1 MFYEPIHLKFDGGKN
16 LYKTFVGAV
25 LTVCFFATIAGFG
38 MQRLIKMVTYVDAN
52 VKTEVQLDY
61 FSD

>member
-1 MFYEPIHLKFDGGKN
+1 MKFDGGKN
-16 LYKTFVGAV
+16 LYKTVVGAV
-25 LTVCFFATIAGFG
+25 FTVLFFASIMGFG

-61 FSD
+61 FND